1 MQSLAGGTGSGL
13 GSYITQEIKAEYPK
27 INILNVSILPNI
39 SGEVII

>member
-27 INILNVSILPNI
+27 QKWLEVLLMQI
-39 SGEVII
+39 SKGKE